1 MAGPRA
7 SDQTAHA
14 AEQWGMAGL
23 VCNQQHRRPGRVL
36 SGELS
41 RLLSAA
47 VVSSKFAQMLL
58 TDRERTLD
66 AGYLGELFELSPTE
80 RELVLSIRARTL
92 SEFAAGLRTH
102 SPASRAE
109 DPIPASSAH
118 GACATEAHHHREAMA
133 VEQRTPRN

>member
-1 MAGPRA
+1 
-7 SDQTAHA
+7 
-14 AEQWGMAGL
+14 
-23 VCNQQHRRPGRVL
+23 VL